1 MKDALCSGMASCWQ
15 AMCKPEIRHKTDHEC
30 GLYASENAST
40 PLAALKFKHDCA
52 MPLYKIFAVIGVT
65 IVFFSAVWTLADTL
79 KCLVP
84 CRRKHTH
91 SCDCH

>member
-1 MKDALCSGMASCWQ
+1 MKESLCELWQ
-15 AMCKPEIRHKTDHEC
+15 AITKPEIRHKTDHEC

-52 MPLYKIFAVIGVT
+52 MPLYKIFAIIGMT
-65 IVFFSAVWTLADTL
+65 IIFFSAVWSIADTL

-84 CRRKHTH
+84 CRKGRFHTCR
-91 SCDCH
+91 CD